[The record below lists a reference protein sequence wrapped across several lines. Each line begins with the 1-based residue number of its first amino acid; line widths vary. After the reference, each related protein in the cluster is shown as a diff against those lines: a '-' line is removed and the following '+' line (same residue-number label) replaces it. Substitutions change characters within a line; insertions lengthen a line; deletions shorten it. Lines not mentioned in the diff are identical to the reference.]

1 MRTGILVLSA
11 VSLLMLGLHGNAIAQ
26 SVKHTPRGYP
36 YDAKVCAGGFHA
48 CMNHYLKVGWQSA
61 AAQSYC
67 SQACRDYPR
76 R

>member
-1 MRTGILVLSA
+1 MRRSIKVLSA
-11 VSLLMLGLHGNAIAQ
+11 ISLLMLGLHNASAQ
-26 SVKHTPRGYP
+26 TVKHTPRGYP

-48 CMNHYLKVGWQSA
+48 CMNHYLQVGWQSA